1 MGAPEAPAM
10 PDPMIGGGASPM
22 MGGMDAEGADPNMGM
37 PAEDPNMGGDLMADN
52 QFGADFDAGVEADE
66 ESDPKKYIQQLT
78 GKLSQSLRKYNE
90 GLPQPDAD
98 LDKYVAGMIVK
109 QCIEGLPQEDVQEIL
124 DKINNDDQQ
133 PAEGDMNRAQMPDQN
148 MQQQPM
154 QQQPMADPSMQ
165 QQPPMNENMSRR
177 QAVTSRYEELT
188 SDNNEAGNEKVP
200 NRNSYHKQPWVG
212 KTFKS

>member
-1 MGAPEAPAM
+1 
-10 PDPMIGGGASPM
+10 M
-22 MGGMDAEGADPNMGM
+22 MGGMDAEGADPNMVP
-37 PAEDPNMGGDLMADN
+37 PADPNMGAAPMDN

-66 ESDPKKYIQQLT
+66 QSDPKKFIQQLT

-98 LDKYVAGMIVK
+98 LNKYVAGMIVK

-124 DKINNDDQQ
+124 DKVNSDEEMTDPNQAAAD
-133 PAEGDMNRAQMPDQN
+133 PT

-154 QQQPMADPSMQ
+154 NQQPMADPSMQ
-165 QQPPMNENMSRR
+165 QQPPMNENASRR
-177 QAVTSRYEELT
+177 QAITSRYEELT
-188 SDNNEAGNEKVP
+188 NDNNEGNNDTVP
-200 NRNSYHKQPWVG
+200 DRNSYHKRPWVG